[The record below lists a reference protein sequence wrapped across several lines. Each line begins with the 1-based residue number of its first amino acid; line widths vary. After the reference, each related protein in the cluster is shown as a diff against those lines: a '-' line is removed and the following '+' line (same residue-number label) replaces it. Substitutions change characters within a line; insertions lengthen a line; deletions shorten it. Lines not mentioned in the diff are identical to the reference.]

1 MRLVCHYGCHFT
13 PRINCLSIL
22 PFSTPYFIS
31 KYEKIELKFTSRQD
45 SPENE
50 SPNANSSKEGGPS
63 MLSFAYYQ
71 QYFDVDTQ
79 QVKERLMWS
88 FVPRPSKD
96 TLTHYIRPTPDLYG
110 S

>member
-1 MRLVCHYGCHFT
+1 
-13 PRINCLSIL
+13 
-22 PFSTPYFIS
+22 
-31 KYEKIELKFTSRQD
+31 
-45 SPENE
+45 
-50 SPNANSSKEGGPS
+50 

-88 FVPRPSKD
+88 FVPRPSRD

-110 S
+110 KSN